1 MFWSNKKKHKHTDK
15 RKEPTELQAIE
26 GDRVGTSESQRIRE
40 EAMANARA
48 ARAQIG
54 EDTLDKIAAAMT
66 KKQQSATEQ
75 AKAQIKAADSDR
87 VVDEILFMLDED

>member
-1 MFWSNKKKHKHTDK
+1 MFWSDKKKHKDTDK
-15 RKEPTELQAIE
+15 RKEPKELQAIE
-26 GDRVGTSESQRIRE
+26 GDREGTSKSQRIRE
-40 EAMANARA
+40 EALANARA

-87 VVDEILFMLDED
+87 VVDEILAMIDED